1 MRKTCRVD
9 NEKRRVVRA
18 AFVSGD
24 GALVVATL
32 ADADFDRCAQQ
43 VGDALLS
50 AIEHNADGARQL
62 AQRCVVVLRARCWD
76 GDDELAAQLDAG
88 LDLRAESP
96 ALAALRVD
104 LDDVADILDSSNG
117 DGGWINIA
125 TGDTWSRDMLD
136 SYDEFDNDRPGFDD
150 SDLWLAVPATSSR
163 FAYRDME
170 HFIDGIVD
178 IHLADRLAEAIH
190 GQGAFRRF
198 RSVVQTSPDTEDD
211 WHGFS
216 NERRRGRSRSWLA
229 RVGYRPEQRFY
240 RPDC

>member
-1 MRKTCRVD
+1 M
-9 NEKRRVVRA
+9 RA
-18 AFVSGD
+18 ALVSGD
-24 GALVVATL
+24 GALIVATL
-32 ADADFDRCAQQ
+32 ANVDFGRCAQQ

-50 AIEHNADGARQL
+50 AVEQHADGSRQL
-62 AQRCVVVLRARCWD
+62 AQRCAQVLRERCWD
-76 GDDELAAQLDAG
+76 GDDALAAQLEAG

-117 DGGWINIA
+117 DGGWINLA

-136 SYDEFDNDRPGFDD
+136 SYDQSDNDRPDFDD
-150 SDLWLAVPATSSR
+150 SGLWLAVPATGSR
-163 FAYRDME
+163 SAYRDME
-170 HFIDGIVD
+170 HFTDGIVD
-178 IHLADRLAEAIH
+178 IHLADRLTGAIH

-198 RSVVQTSPDTEDD
+198 RSVVQTSPDLEDD

-229 RVGYRPEQRFY
+229 SVGYRPEQRVY
-240 RPDC
+240 RPDS